1 MATRINGFG
10 AEVKRDLSPV
20 KQGCLT
26 AHAHGLD
33 GAGLDSLLASLGPVA
48 GGTFSKSWDSVGGK
62 YVFSF
67 SGKVRGVNAVSDI
80 SDIPVTKDVCKCSL
94 TVSSASAALGGDL
107 NPGGSVRVIVTNETD
122 GSATVSLPSGEVGGR
137 SSVRFSSSVSI
148 AASKSA
154 LLTFL
159 YDGYKY
165 FVISQAES

>member
-26 AHAHGLD
+26 AHAHGMD
-33 GAGLDSLLASLGPVA
+33 GAGLDSLLASLGQVA

-62 YVFSF
+62 YVFAF
-67 SGKVRGVNAVSDI
+67 SGKLRGVNAAPDI
-80 SDIPVTKDVCKCSL
+80 SAIPVTKDVCKCSL

-107 NPGGSVRVIVTNETD
+107 KPGESVRVIVTNEM
-122 GSATVSLPSGEVGGR
+122 GSSSTVSLPSGAVGGR
-137 SSVRFSSSVSI
+137 SYVRFSASVTL

-154 LLTFL
+154 LLTFI